1 MHFVTLFTHHRI
13 MSKFINPFTDVGF
26 KRIFGQEVN
35 KSLLMEFLNSLLE
48 GEQHIDDISLLDK
61 EQLPQLSNDRG
72 LIYDVFCKTSD
83 GKRIIVE
90 MQNRSQENFK
100 ERALLYLSKAIV
112 EQSVRGKEG
121 KKYEIS
127 AVYGVFFMNFHEA
140 AFDKKFRTDVVL
152 SDRDTNKIFSNKLR
166 MTFLQLPEFSKEPE
180 DCESY
185 FDKWIYVL
193 KHMDILDRLPWKA
206 QYEAFKKLASICDF
220 AKLSDNERK
229 QYEESERILNDN
241 IAIANRALA
250 EGMAKGRAEGMAE
263 GMAKGMAKGRTEG
276 RTEGRTAEKKD
287 IALKMKQNGLEHNLI
302 ASITGLSKEEIEAI

>member
-1 MHFVTLFTHHRI
+1 

-35 KSLLMEFLNSLLE
+35 KSLLIEFLNSLLE

-100 ERALLYLSKAIV
+100 ERALLYLPKAIV

-127 AVYGVFFMNFHEA
+127 AVYGVFFMNFHES

-152 SDRDTNKIFSNKLR
+152 SDRDTNKIFSDKLR
-166 MTFLQLPEFSKEPE
+166 MTFLQLPEFNKVPE
-180 DCESY
+180 ECESY

-220 AKLSDNERK
+220 AKLSEDERK

-241 IAIANRALA
+241 IAIANRAMA
-250 EGMAKGRAEGMAE
+250 EGMAKGRAEGMA
-263 GMAKGMAKGRTEG
+263 KG

-302 ASITGLSKEEIEAI
+302 ASITGLSNEEIEAL

>member
-1 MHFVTLFTHHRI
+1 

-152 SDRDTNKIFSNKLR
+152 SDRDTNKIFSDKLR

-250 EGMAKGRAEGMAE
+250 EGMNKGRAEGMAQ
-263 GMAKGMAKGRTEG
+263 GMAKGMAK
-276 RTEGRTAEKKD
+276 GRTAEKKD
-287 IALKMKQNGLEHNLI
+287 IALKMKQSGLETNLI
-302 ASITGLSKEEIEAI
+302 ASITGLSIEEIEAL

>member
-1 MHFVTLFTHHRI
+1 

-35 KSLLMEFLNSLLE
+35 KSLLIEFLNSLLE
-48 GEQHIDDISLLDK
+48 GEQHIEDISLLDK

-127 AVYGVFFMNFHEA
+127 AVYGVFFMNFHES

-152 SDRDTNKIFSNKLR
+152 SDRDTNKIFSDKLR
-166 MTFLQLPEFSKEPE
+166 MTFLQLPEFNKVPE
-180 DCESY
+180 ECESY

-220 AKLSDNERK
+220 AKLSEDERK

-250 EGMAKGRAEGMAE
+250 EGMNKGRAEGMAQ
-263 GMAKGMAKGRTEG
+263 GMAKGMAK
-276 RTEGRTAEKKD
+276 GRTAEKKD
-287 IALKMKQNGLEHNLI
+287 IALKMKQSGLETNLI
-302 ASITGLSKEEIEAI
+302 ASITGLSIEEIEAL

>member
-1 MHFVTLFTHHRI
+1 

-35 KSLLMEFLNSLLE
+35 KSLLIEFLNSLLE

-90 MQNRSQENFK
+90 MQNRSQEHFK

-127 AVYGVFFMNFHEA
+127 AVYGVFFMNFHES

-152 SDRDTNKIFSNKLR
+152 SDRDTNKIFSDKLR
-166 MTFLQLPEFSKEPE
+166 MTFLQLPEFNKEPE
-180 DCESY
+180 ECESY

-220 AKLSDNERK
+220 AKLSEDERK

-241 IAIANRALA
+241 IAIANKALA
-250 EGMAKGRAEGMAE
+250 EGRI
-263 GMAKGMAKGRTEG
+263 
-276 RTEGRTAEKKD
+276 AEKKE
-287 IALKMKQNGLEHNLI
+287 IALKMKQSGLETNLI
-302 ASITGLSKEEIEAI
+302 ASITGLSKEEIEAL

>member
-1 MHFVTLFTHHRI
+1 

-35 KSLLMEFLNSLLE
+35 KSLLIEFLNSLLE

-100 ERALLYLSKAIV
+100 ERALLYLPKAIV

-127 AVYGVFFMNFHEA
+127 AVYGVFFMNFHES

-152 SDRDTNKIFSNKLR
+152 SDRDTNKIFSDKLR
-166 MTFLQLPEFSKEPE
+166 MTFLQLPEFNKVPE
-180 DCESY
+180 ECESY

-220 AKLSDNERK
+220 AKLSEDERK

-250 EGMAKGRAEGMAE
+250 EGMNKGRAEGMAQ
-263 GMAKGMAKGRTEG
+263 GMAKGMAK
-276 RTEGRTAEKKD
+276 GRTAEKKD
-287 IALKMKQNGLEHNLI
+287 IALKMKQSGLETNLI
-302 ASITGLSKEEIEAI
+302 ASITGLSIEEIEAL

>member
-1 MHFVTLFTHHRI
+1 

-35 KSLLMEFLNSLLE
+35 KSLLIEFLNSLLE

-127 AVYGVFFMNFHEA
+127 AVYGVFFMNFHES

-152 SDRDTNKIFSNKLR
+152 SDRDTNKIFSDKLR
-166 MTFLQLPEFSKEPE
+166 MTFLQLPEFNKEPE
-180 DCESY
+180 ECESY

-220 AKLSDNERK
+220 AKLSEDERK

-250 EGMAKGRAEGMAE
+250 EGMAKGRAE
-263 GMAKGMAKGRTEG
+263 GMAKGRTEG

-302 ASITGLSKEEIEAI
+302 ASITGLSKEEIEAL

>member
-1 MHFVTLFTHHRI
+1 

-35 KSLLMEFLNSLLE
+35 KSLLIEFLNSLLE

-127 AVYGVFFMNFHEA
+127 AVYGVFFMNFHES

-152 SDRDTNKIFSNKLR
+152 SDRDTNKIFSDKLR
-166 MTFLQLPEFSKEPE
+166 MTFLQLPEFNKVPE
-180 DCESY
+180 ECESY

-220 AKLSDNERK
+220 AKLSEDERK

-250 EGMAKGRAEGMAE
+250 EGMNKGRAEGMAQ
-263 GMAKGMAKGRTEG
+263 GMAKGMAK
-276 RTEGRTAEKKD
+276 GRTAEKKD
-287 IALKMKQNGLEHNLI
+287 IALKMKQSGLETNLI
-302 ASITGLSKEEIEAI
+302 ASITGLSIEEIEAL

>member
-1 MHFVTLFTHHRI
+1 

-250 EGMAKGRAEGMAE
+250 EGMNKGRAEGMAQ
-263 GMAKGMAKGRTEG
+263 GMAKGMAK
-276 RTEGRTAEKKD
+276 GRTAEKKD
-287 IALKMKQNGLEHNLI
+287 IALKMKQSGLETNLI
-302 ASITGLSKEEIEAI
+302 ASITGLSIEEIEAL

>member
-1 MHFVTLFTHHRI
+1 

-35 KSLLMEFLNSLLE
+35 KSLLIEFLNSLLE

-100 ERALLYLSKAIV
+100 ERALLFLSKAIV
-112 EQSVRGKEG
+112 EQSLRGKEG
-121 KKYEIS
+121 KRYEIS
-127 AVYGVFFMNFHEA
+127 AVYGVFFMNFHES

-166 MTFLQLPEFSKEPE
+166 MTFLQLPEFNKEPE
-180 DCESY
+180 ECKSY

-220 AKLSDNERK
+220 AKLSEDERK

-241 IAIANRALA
+241 IAIANRA
-250 EGMAKGRAEGMAE
+250 MAE
-263 GMAKGMAKGRTEG
+263 GMAKGMPK
-276 RTEGRTAEKKD
+276 AEPKAEQKAWPKAEQKAWPKAEPKAEPPKRR
-287 IALKMKQNGLEHNLI
+287 ISH
-302 ASITGLSKEEIEAI
+302 

>member
-1 MHFVTLFTHHRI
+1 MSFHNIVVPLHFVKLTARPFI

-35 KSLLMEFLNSLLE
+35 KSLLIEFLNSLLE

-61 EQLPQLSNDRG
+61 EQLPQLRNDRG

-112 EQSVRGKEG
+112 EQSLRGKEG
-121 KKYEIS
+121 KRYEIS
-127 AVYGVFFMNFHEA
+127 AVYGVFFMNFHES

-166 MTFLQLPEFSKEPE
+166 MTFLQLPEFNKEPE
-180 DCESY
+180 ECKSY

-206 QYEAFKKLASICDF
+206 QYEAFNKLASICDF
-220 AKLSDNERK
+220 AKLTDNERK

-241 IAIANRALA
+241 IAIANKALA
-250 EGMAKGRAEGMAE
+250 EGRI
-263 GMAKGMAKGRTEG
+263 
-276 RTEGRTAEKKD
+276 AEKKE
-287 IALKMKQNGLEHNLI
+287 IALKMKQSGLETNLI
-302 ASITGLSKEEIEAI
+302 VSITGLSDEEVEAL

>member
-1 MHFVTLFTHHRI
+1 

-35 KSLLMEFLNSLLE
+35 KSLLIEFLNSLLE

-127 AVYGVFFMNFHEA
+127 AVYGVFFMNFHES

-152 SDRDTNKIFSNKLR
+152 SDRDTNKIFSDKLR
-166 MTFLQLPEFSKEPE
+166 MTFLQLPEFNKVPE
-180 DCESY
+180 ECESY

-220 AKLSDNERK
+220 AKLSEDERK

-241 IAIANRALA
+241 IAIANRAMA
-250 EGMAKGRAEGMAE
+250 EGMAKGRAEGMA
-263 GMAKGMAKGRTEG
+263 KG

-302 ASITGLSKEEIEAI
+302 ASITGLSKEEIEAL

>member
-1 MHFVTLFTHHRI
+1 

-35 KSLLMEFLNSLLE
+35 KSLLIEFLNSLLE

-127 AVYGVFFMNFHEA
+127 AVYGVFFMNFHES

-152 SDRDTNKIFSNKLR
+152 SDRDTNKIFSDKLR
-166 MTFLQLPEFSKEPE
+166 MTFLQLPEFNKGPE
-180 DCESY
+180 ECESY

-220 AKLSDNERK
+220 AKLSEDERK

-250 EGMAKGRAEGMAE
+250 EGMNKGRAEGMAQ
-263 GMAKGMAKGRTEG
+263 GMAKGMAK
-276 RTEGRTAEKKD
+276 GRTAEKKD
-287 IALKMKQNGLEHNLI
+287 IALKMKQSGLETNLI
-302 ASITGLSKEEIEAI
+302 ASITGLSIEEIEAL